1 MFGISDSSPITTER
15 VAEWLPEKD
24 KQRIVAFFSG
34 PAQIE
39 ITKRIAVYEEAET
52 TTRQSSNRRRK
63 CWWKQ
68 PDDMLW
74 DDWYRP
80 KYLKSKGWK
89 DIKRKVFE
97 RDSSLCH
104 RCGGKA
110 TAVHHRRYEEE
121 VMQGLDLSALVSIC
135 DGCHSVVHC
144 DDFGRKRIQS
154 EWEEVLDHKDDRT
167 DFPPPIVDAR
177 KNMWGQELPDG
188 WSRMNAVQRHGWRNE
203 CGRQWATRKVRNRYA
218 QIIESN
224 RRFLQIYGLNDS
236 EIDLLISRASSK
248 SVKTQH

>member
-1 MFGISDSSPITTER
+1 MFRISDSSPITTER

-34 PAQIE
+34 PTQIE

-52 TTRQSSNRRRK
+52 TTRQSSNRQRK
-63 CWWKQ
+63 CWWEQ

-135 DGCHSVVHC
+135 DGCHNVVHY
-144 DDFGRKRIQS
+144 DDFGRKRTQS
-154 EWEEVLDHKDDRT
+154 EWGEVLDHKDDRA
-167 DFPPPIVDAR
+167 DYPPPMVDAR
-177 KNMWGQELPDG
+177 KAILSQQLPDS
-188 WSRMNAVQRHGWRNE
+188 WSRMNAVQRNGWQRE
-203 CGRQWATRKVRNRYA
+203 CRRQWAMKKVRNKSA
-218 QIIESN
+218 EIIERN
-224 RRFLQIYGLNDS
+224 RRILQICELSDI
-236 EIDLLISRASSK
+236 EIDLLISKASIK
-248 SVKTQH
+248 NVKTRL